1 MRYFLPLIAAALSLL
16 CCPFHAANADDLQE
30 ATRLYRQGN
39 KADAQS
45 RLTSFLTQNPKDA
58 RGRFLQ
64 GVIYTEQKRT
74 ADALKIFSGLTEDHP
89 ELPEPY
95 NNLAVLYASQGQYDK
110 ARKALET
117 SIRTHPSYA
126 VAHENLG
133 DIYATLASQ
142 AYDRA
147 LQLDNGNAAARTK
160 LELIKELVPKTTMA
174 AAQIKPDTEPPPQPA
189 SPAKE
194 PAKPEPAKPVTPNPE
209 TPAKPEP
216 AKPVKPE
223 PAQPTKPAFKDDAA
237 GEVLKSVQA
246 WAKAWS
252 ANDAERYLS
261 FYATDFRTPG
271 GEARGKWEAS
281 RRERLAKPKK
291 IDVAV
296 INPRVSVA
304 ADGRA
309 TVVFRQ
315 QYRSDAL
322 KTSGEKTLQLV
333 KRADRWL
340 IQREDISR
348 Q

>member
-1 MRYFLPLIAAALSLL
+1 MRYFLPLVAAVVTWL
-16 CCPFHAANADDLQE
+16 CCPIHAAIADELQE

-39 KADAQS
+39 KGDAQT
-45 RLTSFLTQNPKDA
+45 RLTAFLNQNPKDV

-74 ADALKIFSGLTEDHP
+74 NEALKIFTGLTEDHP

-95 NNLAVLYASQGQYDK
+95 NNLAVLYASQGQFDK

-126 VAHENLG
+126 IAHENLG

-147 LQLDNGNAAARTK
+147 LQLDGANTAARSK

-174 AAQIKPDTEPPPQPA
+174 SAQIKPDAEPAPLT
-189 SPAKE
+189 PAKE
-194 PAKPEPAKPVTPNPE
+194 PVKPAKPEPPVKVEPE
-209 TPAKPEP
+209 KPAKPEP
-216 AKPVKPE
+216 DKPAKPE
-223 PAQPTKPAFKDDAA
+223 PEKPAKPTVPADAS
-237 GEVLKSVQA
+237 GDVLKAVHA

-252 ANDAERYLS
+252 SNDAERYLS
-261 FYATDFRTPG
+261 FYAPDFRTPN
-271 GEARGKWEAS
+271 GEPRAKWEAG
-281 RRERLAKPKK
+281 RRERLAKPRR
-291 IDVAV
+291 IEVGV
-296 INPRVSVA
+296 LSPRVSIG
-304 ADGRA
+304 ADGQA
-309 TVVFRQ
+309 TVSFRQ

-322 KTSGEKTLQLV
+322 KASGDKTLKLI
-333 KRADRWL
+333 KRGERWL

-348 Q
+348 

>member
-1 MRYFLPLIAAALSLL
+1 MRYFLPLIAAAFALLSG
-16 CCPFHAANADDLQE
+16 PYQAANADDLQE

-74 ADALKIFSGLTEDHP
+74 ADALKIFAGLTEDHP

-174 AAQIKPDTEPPPQPA
+174 SAQIKPDAEPLPVPA
-189 SPAKE
+189 APAKE
-194 PAKPEPAKPVTPNPE
+194 PVKPEPAKP
-209 TPAKPEP
+209 AKPEP
-216 AKPVKPE
+216 EKPVKPAQPE
-223 PAQPTKPAFKDDAA
+223 PAQPAKPAIKEDAS
-237 GEVLKSVQA
+237 GDVLKSVQA

-252 ANDAERYLS
+252 ANDADRYLS
-261 FYATDFRTPG
+261 FYAADFRTPG

-291 IDVAV
+291 IDVAIV
-296 INPRVSVA
+296 NPRVSIA

-348 Q
+348 